1 MSQSVKFAPGQSTAS
16 VSIPII
22 DNDIGLQ
29 PNITFTVTIIPH
41 GDVKVIVLSNSTV
54 TIVDDDQSKL
64 IISSRLPYV

>member
-29 PNITFTVTIIPH
+29 PNVTFTVSIIPH
-41 GDVKVIVLSNSTV
+41 GDVKFIVLSNSTV

-64 IISSRLPYV
+64 NNIIMFTI